1 MKPVPEILLKRH
13 GDLVQTEGVTVVS
26 HIQRQVGEWVVQT
39 LMIKD
44 CDVPFKY
51 KRPQRFKSLLDH
63 KVNLIYYPAKEIV
76 AGFEIEIMQVVR
88 VRRY

>member
-1 MKPVPEILLKRH
+1 MKPVPKILLERH
-13 GDLVQTEGVTVVS
+13 GELIQSEGVTVVS

-44 CDVPFKY
+44 CDVPF
-51 KRPQRFKSLLDH
+51 QRFKSLLDH
-63 KVNLIYYPAKEIV
+63 KVNLIYYPAKEV
-76 AGFEIEIMQVVR
+76 VGGFEIEIMQVVR